1 MSQHSVNSEK
11 RFPYTASPL
20 LLGLLV
26 AQVIAAIQVYLSN
39 LDLYR
44 NLSVIK
50 SAGYLTIPNQRTM
63 PSLQDFGPALLGGLF
78 FTFSVGAGL
87 TLLSRAA
94 AWVWHRLFSRNLLI
108 LIVFL
113 LLWLGFLAVL
123 NHRGFSIGATCYF
136 LAVPPVVFLAT
147 LRWMPPHPGQR
158 RWAHSMV
165 HTIPVLVVALLWT
178 SQIDSHFFVDFR
190 DIFLL
195 SNPVGT
201 KINDFYYDYT
211 LYPAEVFKSLDQKL
225 LKTCSLQD
233 LKKGSLRA
241 RLERELFNYDYL
253 AVGTDDAVDLKVL
266 QHGEMLAFNNG
277 GRTILQTTPVDF
289 FSHPAALLHEFS
301 AKSDKHGFFRQL
313 TFFSL
318 LIGLPL
324 TLYLIFHTLVRLLC
338 CFFLPVR
345 TSSLAASI
353 LCLIVGL
360 SILIPF
366 LYMRGT
372 NLELEDVPRALAS
385 ESWQERVAALRII
398 EQKGMEVSS
407 FQPYPRLL
415 ASPHIAERYW
425 LVRGL
430 AVSRRPETYRDL
442 LAFLDDPHPNVVS
455 MAFYGLGRRGDWMA
469 VSEILTRIKTSG
481 HWYNQWYGYKALR
494 ALGWK
499 QKKSK

>member
-1 MSQHSVNSEK
+1 MDQHSVHSEN
-11 RFPYTASPL
+11 RFPYPAKAL

-26 AQVIAAIQVYLSN
+26 AQVISAIQVYLSN
-39 LDLYR
+39 IHLYR
-44 NLSVIK
+44 SLSAIQA
-50 SAGYLTIPNQRTM
+50 SGYLTIPNQHTM
-63 PSLQDFGPALLGGLF
+63 TSLQDFAPAFLGGLF

-87 TLLSRAA
+87 SFLSLAA
-94 AWVWHRLFSRNLLI
+94 AWLWHRVFSRNRLI

-113 LLWLGFLAVL
+113 LLWLGSLVVL
-123 NHRGFSIGATCYF
+123 NNRGFSIGATCYF
-136 LAVPPVVFLAT
+136 FAIPPVVFLAT
-147 LRWMPPHPGQR
+147 LRWMVPPPGQR
-158 RWAHSMV
+158 VWVRGLV
-165 HTIPVLVVALLWT
+165 HTIPVVVLALLWT

-190 DIFLL
+190 DFFLL

-211 LYPAEVFKSLDQKL
+211 LFPAEVFKSLDQKT
-225 LKTCSLQD
+225 LKTCSLQN
-233 LKKGSLRA
+233 LKKEPLLA
-241 RLERELFNYDYL
+241 RVERELLNYDYL
-253 AVGTDDAVDLKVL
+253 DVGIDDAVDLKVVQDGDML
-266 QHGEMLAFNNG
+266 VFKNGE
-277 GRTILQTTPVDF
+277 RTILQTAPADF
-289 FSHPAALLHEFS
+289 FSHPGTALHEFS
-301 AKSDKHGFFRQL
+301 AKSDKQGLFRLL
-313 TFFSL
+313 TFYSL

-324 TLYLIFHTLVRLLC
+324 TLYVILHTLIRLLC

-345 TSSLAASI
+345 TSSLIASI

-366 LYMRGT
+366 QYMRGT
-372 NLELEDVPRALAS
+372 DIDLKDIPQALAS

-398 EQKGMEVSS
+398 EQKKLEVSS
-407 FQPYPRLL
+407 FQPYPHLL

-455 MAFYGLGRRGDWMA
+455 MGFYSLGQRGDWRG
-469 VSEILTRIKTSG
+469 VSEILTRIKTSD

-499 QKKSK
+499 QRKSK

>member
-1 MSQHSVNSEK
+1 MDQHSVHSEN
-11 RFPYTASPL
+11 RFPYPAKAL

-44 NLSVIK
+44 SLAAIQAS
-50 SAGYLTIPNQRTM
+50 GYLTIPNQHIM
-63 PSLQDFGPALLGGLF
+63 PSLQDFAPAFLGGLF

-87 TLLSRAA
+87 SFLSLAA
-94 AWVWHRLFSRNLLI
+94 AWLWHRVFSRNRLI

-113 LLWLGFLAVL
+113 LLWLGSLVVL
-123 NHRGFSIGATCYF
+123 NNRGFSIGATCYF
-136 LAVPPVVFLAT
+136 FAIPPVVFLAT
-147 LRWMPPHPGQR
+147 LRWMPPPPGQR
-158 RWAHSMV
+158 VWVRGLV
-165 HTIPVLVVALLWT
+165 HTIPVVVLALLWT

-211 LYPAEVFKSLDQKL
+211 LFPAEVFKSLDQKT
-225 LKTCSLQD
+225 LKTCSLQN
-233 LKKGSLRA
+233 LKKEPLLA
-241 RLERELFNYDYL
+241 RVERELLNYDYL
-253 AVGTDDAVDLKVL
+253 DVGTDDAVDLKVV
-266 QHGEMLAFNNG
+266 QDGNMLAFKHG
-277 GRTILQTTPVDF
+277 ERTILQTTPADF
-289 FSHPAALLHEFS
+289 LSHPGAALHEFS
-301 AKSDKHGFFRQL
+301 VKIDKQGLFRLL
-313 TFFSL
+313 TFYSL
-318 LIGLPL
+318 LVGLPL
-324 TLYLIFHTLVRLLC
+324 TLYVILHTLIRLLC

-345 TSSLAASI
+345 TSSLIASI

-366 LYMRGT
+366 QYMRGT
-372 NLELEDVPRALAS
+372 DIDLKDIPQALAS

-398 EQKGMEVSS
+398 EQKKLEVSS
-407 FQPYPRLL
+407 FQPYPHLL

-425 LVRGL
+425 LVKGL

-455 MAFYGLGRRGDWMA
+455 MAFYGLGQRGDWRA
-469 VSEILTRIKTSG
+469 VSEILTRIKTSD

-499 QKKSK
+499 QRKSK

>member
-1 MSQHSVNSEK
+1 MGQQLEN
-11 RFPYTASPL
+11 RFPYTARAL

-39 LDLYR
+39 IHLYR
-44 NLSVIK
+44 SLSAIQA
-50 SAGYLTIPNQRTM
+50 AGYLTIPNQRTM
-63 PSLQDFGPALLGGLF
+63 PSLQDFGPAFLGGLF

-87 TLLSRAA
+87 SLLSIGV
-94 AWVWHRLFSRNLLI
+94 AWVWHRLFSRSRSV
-108 LIVFL
+108 LIVLL
-113 LLWLGFLAVL
+113 LLWVGSLVVL
-123 NHRGFSIGATCYF
+123 NNRGFSFGATCYF
-136 LAVPPVVFLAT
+136 FAIPPVVFLAT
-147 LRWMPPHPGQR
+147 CRWMVPPPGQR
-158 RWAHSMV
+158 VWVRGMV
-165 HTIPVLVVALLWT
+165 HTIPVVVLALLWT

-190 DIFLL
+190 DVFLL

-211 LYPAEVFKSLDQKL
+211 LFPAEVFKSLDQKL
-225 LKTCSLQD
+225 LKTCSLQSFE
-233 LKKGSLRA
+233 KGPLLA
-241 RLERELFNYDYL
+241 RVERELLNYDYL
-253 AVGTDDAVDLKVL
+253 AVGTDDAIDLKVVQDGDVL
-266 QHGEMLAFNNG
+266 VFKNGE
-277 GRTILQTTPVDF
+277 RTILQTTPADF
-289 FSHPAALLHEFS
+289 FSHPGTVLHEFS
-301 AKSDKHGFFRQL
+301 AKSDKQGFFRQL

-318 LIGLPL
+318 VIALPL
-324 TLYLIFHTLVRLLC
+324 ALYVILHTLVRLLC
-338 CFFLPVR
+338 CFFLDGR
-345 TSSLAASI
+345 TSSLIASI

-372 NLELEDVPRALAS
+372 DIELKDVPQALAS

-398 EQKGMEVSS
+398 EQKGLEISS

-430 AVSRRPETYRDL
+430 AVSRRSETYRDL

-455 MAFYGLGRRGDWMA
+455 MAFYGLGQRGDWRA
-469 VSEILTRIKTSG
+469 VSEILTRIKTSD

>member
-1 MSQHSVNSEK
+1 MSQHSVDSEK

-44 NLSVIK
+44 NLSVIR
-50 SAGYLTIPNQRTM
+50 SIGYLTIPNQRTM

-87 TLLSRAA
+87 TLFSIGA
-94 AWVWHRLFSRNLLI
+94 AWIWHRVFSQNRFI

-113 LLWLGFLAVL
+113 LIWLGSVVVL
-123 NHRGFSIGATCYF
+123 NHRGSSFGATCYF
-136 LAVPPVVFLAT
+136 FAVPPVVFLTT
-147 LRWMPPHPGQR
+147 LRWMPSGPGKR
-158 RWAHSMV
+158 GWVHGSV

-201 KINDFYYDYT
+201 TINDFYYDYT

-241 RLERELFNYDYL
+241 RLERELLNSDYL

-266 QHGEMLAFNNG
+266 QHGHMLAFKNG

-289 FSHPAALLHEFS
+289 FSYPGALLHEFS

-318 LIGLPL
+318 VIGLPL
-324 TLYLIFHTLVRLLC
+324 TLYLILHTLVRLLC

-385 ESWQERVAALRII
+385 ESWQERVAALKII

-430 AVSRRPETYRDL
+430 AVSRQPETYRHL
-442 LAFLDDPHPNVVS
+442 VAFLDDPHSNVVS
-455 MAFYGLGRRGDWMA
+455 MAFYALGRRGDRRA
-469 VSEILTRIKTSG
+469 VNKIMEKVKISNN
-481 HWYNQWYGYKALR
+481 WYSQRYGYKALR

-499 QKKSK
+499 QTKSN